1 MSKAPEGFRGKL
13 CNAIERSRSFL
24 CVGLDPDPAR
34 FPDVVRGDVGA
45 FLREVVSATQDLVCA
60 YKPNIAFY
68 EALGERGWRVLKD
81 TVEAIPDSIPV
92 ILDAKRGDIGNTA
105 KMYAK
110 AYFKDLGV
118 DAVTVNPYMGFD
130 TIEPFLRYGAAFVL
144 CITTNPSAGDFQF
157 LQAEGKPLYLWVA
170 ERAVE
175 WARSGEV
182 GLVTGAT
189 RPETIRKVR
198 EVAPCL
204 PLLIP
209 GVGAQKGDL
218 EASVREGLDGEG
230 RGVIVNVSRAVLY
243 ASSGPDFA
251 EAARRVAMGF
261 VERMRK
267 VEIREI

>member
-1 MSKAPEGFRGKL
+1 M
-13 CNAIERSRSFL
+13 
-24 CVGLDPDPAR
+24 
-34 FPDVVRGDVGA
+34 GA
-45 FLREVVSATQDLVCA
+45 FLREVISATQDLVCA

-81 TVEAIPDSIPV
+81 TIEAIPDSIPV

-110 AYFKDLGV
+110 AYFEDLGV

-130 TIEPFLRYGAAFVL
+130 AVEPFLKYGAAFVL

-157 LQAEGKPLYLWVA
+157 LRAGGKPLYLWVA
-170 ERAVE
+170 KKAVE
-175 WARSGEV
+175 WAQSGEV
-182 GLVTGAT
+182 GLVAGAT
-189 RPETIRKVR
+189 RPEAIREVR
-198 EVAPCL
+198 EVAPRL

-209 GVGAQKGDL
+209 GVGAQRGDL

-243 ASSGPDFA
+243 ASSDSDFA
-251 EAARRVAMGF
+251 EAARKAAEGF
-261 VERMRK
+261 VGRMRG
-267 VEIREI
+267 VF